1 MFRRHGKRRDCRRK
15 LATTP
20 SLSVVGAPKRLNL
33 FRFVKCSSCH
43 LRRSPEVH
51 LGSSRGRHT
60 KSCCAQKLQHS

>member
-1 MFRRHGKRRDCRRK
+1 MQASWQKKGLQMQDGNP
-15 LATTP
+15 P